1 MVKDDTTP
9 DTGAMVHVPN
19 RRKGAVKIEL
29 SPGTIQYYNGYQQSV
44 KSCIESYR
52 ISFNGIFPVV
62 YS

>member
-9 DTGAMVHVPN
+9 ATGAMVHVPN
-19 RRKGAVKIEL
+19 QRKGAVKIEL

-44 KSCIESYR
+44 KSCIASCR
-52 ISFNGIFPVV
+52 ISFDGICPVL